1 MSTTSIFPKEINI
14 KINVGSYLTIC
25 LFVLKHG
32 DSYSPIVGQTKKISL
47 TSKMFLEI
55 EVEDGK
61 RRQQE
66 TEGKNIFQK

>member
-1 MSTTSIFPKEINI
+1 MSTTIIFPKEINI

-25 LFVLKHG
+25 LSVLKHG
-32 DSYSPIVGQTKKISL
+32 DLYSPIVGQTKKISL

-55 EVEDGK
+55 EVENGK